1 MVKKTRRVRALE
13 GNVKNGVEEIEFRRA
28 RKINS
33 WTTVGS
39 KFSPFK
45 DLGNF
50 HERRYR
56 WEKSLEIFAG
66 GMVGKIGGNKER
78 EEGRR
83 EDLAGN

>member
-1 MVKKTRRVRALE
+1 MEWKRL
-13 GNVKNGVEEIEFRRA
+13 NFEERERLI
-28 RKINS
+28 
-33 WTTVGS
+33 VGS

-66 GMVGKIGGNKER
+66 GMVEKIGGNKER